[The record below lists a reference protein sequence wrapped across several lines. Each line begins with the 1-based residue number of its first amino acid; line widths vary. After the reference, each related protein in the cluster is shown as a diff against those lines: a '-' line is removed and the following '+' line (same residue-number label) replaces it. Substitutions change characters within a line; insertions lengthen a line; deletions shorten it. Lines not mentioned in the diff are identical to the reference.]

1 MPPPQDQP
9 SARHLE
15 DDHVFQALLS
25 RITSL
30 KPGERLPSERSLAG
44 DLSINRTTLRD
55 RLQSLESLGVL
66 DRRTGSGT
74 YVKAISPQTVS
85 TVVSLG
91 LIGRGLTIESLQPV
105 RVALERQAAKE
116 AASRAAPGPMAIMA
130 TSVKRM
136 DLSSDPLELYAADLD
151 FHRALFE
158 ASSSP
163 ALIFFA
169 DALADVLARSVEQ
182 RRARMQQLA
191 HDSAL
196 MREVHRAIYD
206 AVLSGDE
213 AASMEA
219 VESHFRVIDSLVL
232 DSESGPD
239 GGNGEWYRR
248 ASDVSSV

>member
-1 MPPPQDQP
+1 MASPQDET

-15 DDHVFQALLS
+15 DDQLLMALLG

-44 DLSINRTTLRD
+44 DLSVNRTTLRD

-116 AASRAAPGPMAIMA
+116 AAVRAAPGPMAIMA

-136 DLSSDPLELYAADLD
+136 DLTSDPHELYAADLD

-158 ASSSP
+158 ASNSP

-182 RRARMQQLA
+182 RRARMMQLA

-196 MREVHRAIYD
+196 MREVHRVIYE

-219 VESHFRVIDSLVL
+219 VDNHFRTIDALALELPSTY
-232 DSESGPD
+232 
-239 GGNGEWYRR
+239 GEWAR
-248 ASDVSSV
+248 S